1 MQKFY
6 ISIAL
11 GLFVFILIPQTIWA
25 ETEPVSFVRRS
36 EAAMILLKN
45 AGVEVE
51 LGARSKGIYPDIIDG
66 QWYVP
71 HMLKGIEKGILDV
84 SSSGFTYPHRSV
96 SRIEFLKMMSIT
108 FGLSTNLSYQY
119 TDINPDSENAKYAGL
134 SWRYNLFSTTD
145 KSTQLQPNMRISHL
159 EAARAIYTL
168 LKAEPSL
175 QSSNGLIPTKIVP
188 TGVVSVKPTLVPL
201 QLISAEGA
209 TDTAYKGPGILMS
222 LSTPTSIKNATLKLL
237 TSRRNLAS
245 QTRNDLIAAVNE
257 FRAAYKLG
265 PLRANYYLELS
276 GQRHAKD
283 MADRGYFSHYTP
295 EGLSYVD
302 RIRAGGYL
310 DINPDSCSC
319 SQQFDLGG
327 SIDQGPNYLITGN
340 EQCSCDPRFSLGEN
354 LAKGQL
360 TVKQVMDDWKN
371 SSSHRINM
379 LRPEFEEIGIGLY
392 EDVWVQQF
400 GRLKFE

>member
-6 ISIAL
+6 TSIAL
-11 GLFVFILIPQTIWA
+11 GLFAFTLIPQIIWA
-25 ETEPVSFVRRS
+25 ETQPVSYVRRS

-45 AGVEVE
+45 AGIDVE
-51 LGARSKGIYPDIIDG
+51 LGARTKGIYPDVIDG

-71 HMLKGIEKGILDV
+71 HVLKGIEKGIIEV
-84 SSSGFTYPHRSV
+84 SSAGFVYPHRSV
-96 SRIEFLKMMSIT
+96 SRIEFLKMMSVI
-108 FGLSTNLSYQY
+108 FGLSTNLPYQY
-119 TDINPDSENAKYAGL
+119 TDIDSNSEQARYAGL
-134 SWRYNLFSTTD
+134 SWRYSLFRNTD
-145 KSTQLQPNMRISHL
+145 NPTQLQPNMRISHL
-159 EAARAIYTL
+159 AAARAVYTL

-175 QSSNGLIPTKIVP
+175 QGASGLIPTKIVP

-201 QLISAEGA
+201 QLVSAEGA

-245 QTRNDLIAAVNE
+245 QTRNDLIAAVND

-283 MADRGYFSHYTP
+283 MANRGYFSHYTP

-319 SQQFDLGG
+319 PQQFDLGG
-327 SIDQGPNYLITGN
+327 SIDQGPNYFITGKQ
-340 EQCSCDPRFSLGEN
+340 QCSCDPRFSLGEN

-360 TVKQVMDDWKN
+360 TVKQIMEDWKN
-371 SSSHRINM
+371 SPSHRINM